1 VSVGSPIVLRALS
14 LCISVLLVF
23 CSLRLLR
30 RFGGIG
36 PILLLVGSGVFLIA
50 SIFDIA
56 LALLMPYV
64 LSHHG
69 TAFVQSFWGT
79 CTPNPWV
86 RHTQNVLPMLG
97 IVCLFIGFVWFSLR
111 ATRHI

>member
-1 VSVGSPIVLRALS
+1 MVFRVLS
-14 LCISVLLVF
+14 LCIPVLLVF

-36 PILLLVGSGVFLIA
+36 PIILLVGSGVLLIA
-50 SIFDIA
+50 SIFDIV

-64 LSHHG
+64 LSHQG

-86 RHTQNVLPMLG
+86 RPTQNALPVLG

-111 ATRHI
+111 DAPHLTKRWS